1 MIKDVAKHKLAYSLL
16 ASIAIVYLGLVFLLR
31 NIPQVLL
38 IATISFGV
46 LYFLWG
52 IIHHL
57 YEKNLTGRIV
67 LEYVLVT
74 ALGIVVMSTL
84 VL

>member
-1 MIKDVAKHKLAYSLL
+1 MMQDVKKHKIAYSLL
-16 ASIAIVYLGLVFLLR
+16 AALAMIYLSAIFFLR
-31 NIPQVLL
+31 NLPQLLL
-38 IATISFGV
+38 ISTIVFGV

-57 YEKNLTGRIV
+57 YEKNLTGRIM
-67 LEYVLVT
+67 LEYMLVT

>member
-1 MIKDVAKHKLAYSLL
+1 MMQDVKKHKLAYSLL
-16 ASIAIVYLGLVFLLR
+16 AAVSIVYLGLVFSMR
-31 NIPQVLL
+31 NIPTVLL
-38 IATISFGV
+38 FATIVYGV
-46 LYFLWG
+46 IYFLWG

-57 YEKNLTGRIV
+57 TLKDLMVRTV

>member
-1 MIKDVAKHKLAYSLL
+1 MMQDVQKHKLAYSLL
-16 ASIAIVYLGLVFLLR
+16 AATSIVYLGLVFTLR
-31 NIPQVLL
+31 NMPQVLL
-38 IATISFGV
+38 YATVVYGV
-46 LYFLWG
+46 IYLIWG
-52 IIHHL
+52 LIHHL
-57 YEKNLTGRIV
+57 TLKDLTGRTV

>member
-1 MIKDVAKHKLAYSLL
+1 MQDVVKHKLAYSLL
-16 ASIAIVYLGLVFLLR
+16 ASFAIVYLGLVFLLR

-38 IATISFGV
+38 ITTISFGV

-57 YEKNLTGRIV
+57 YEKNLTSRIM
-67 LEYVLVT
+67 LEYLLVT
-74 ALGIVVMSTL
+74 ALGIAVMSTL

>member
-1 MIKDVAKHKLAYSLL
+1 MQDILNHKFAYSLL
-16 ASIAIVYLGLVFLLR
+16 AGLAIVYLGLVFVLR
-31 NIPQVLL
+31 NIPQILL
-38 IATISFGV
+38 YSTVVFGG

-52 IIHHL
+52 VIHHS
-57 YEKNLTGRIV
+57 YEKNLSIRIV
-67 LEYVLVT
+67 LEYILVA

>member
-1 MIKDVAKHKLAYSLL
+1 MQDIAKHKFAYSLL

-38 IATISFGV
+38 MATITFGV

-57 YEKNLTGRIV
+57 YEKNLNMRLV

>member
-1 MIKDVAKHKLAYSLL
+1 MMQDVSKHKLAYSLL
-16 ASIAIVYLGLVFLLR
+16 ASIAIVYLGLVFVLR
-31 NIPQVLL
+31 NMPNILL
-38 IATISFGV
+38 VATIAFGA

-52 IIHHL
+52 VIHHL
-57 YEKNLTGRIV
+57 YEKNLSLKIV

>member
-1 MIKDVAKHKLAYSLL
+1 MQDIAKHKFAYSLL
-16 ASIAIVYLGLVFLLR
+16 ASISIVYLGLVFLLR

-38 IATISFGV
+38 MATITFGV

-57 YEKNLTGRIV
+57 YEKNLNMRLV

>member
-1 MIKDVAKHKLAYSLL
+1 MQDVAKHKIAYSLL
-16 ASIAIVYLGLVFLLR
+16 AAFAIVYLGLVFLLR

-46 LYFLWG
+46 LYFFWG

-57 YEKNLTGRIV
+57 YEKNLTSRIM
-67 LEYVLVT
+67 LEYFLVT
-74 ALGIVVMSTL
+74 ALGIAVMSTL

>member
-1 MIKDVAKHKLAYSLL
+1 MQDVVKHKLAYSLL
-16 ASIAIVYLGLVFLLR
+16 ASFAIVYLGLVFLLR

-38 IATISFGV
+38 ITTISFGV

-57 YEKNLTGRIV
+57 YEKNLTSRIM
-67 LEYVLVT
+67 LEYFLVT
-74 ALGIVVMSTL
+74 ALGIAVMSTL

>member
-1 MIKDVAKHKLAYSLL
+1 MMQDVAKHKLAYSLL
-16 ASIAIVYLGLVFLLR
+16 AGIAIVYLGLVFVLR
-31 NIPQVLL
+31 NMSTVLL

-57 YEKNLTGRIV
+57 YEKNLSLKIV